1 VAAAPLGL
9 AEPLSVAP
17 VPDVTVVTSVVTD
30 GISAGVVNDSTAPN
44 AVPRA
49 RSETI
54 AQ

>member
-1 VAAAPLGL
+1 MAASPLGL

-44 AVPRA
+44 ETPSAFC
-49 RSETI
+49 TI